1 MESSRLFVIAFALNL
16 AWEMVQM
23 RAYAGISW
31 ISLPSSAICSAAAIG
46 DSTYILLLYWA
57 GHRLSADKAWISRIT
72 PIRLLV
78 ILAVGFL
85 VAVTL
90 ERIALLASLWQYASS
105 MPRIPGIQVGL
116 WPVLQL
122 MTLPLAAFWVA
133 SRWERSSQR

>member
-46 DSTYILLLYWA
+46 DSTYVLLLYWA
-57 GHRLSADKAWISRIT
+57 GYILIADKAWISRIT
-72 PIRLLV
+72 TIRLLL
-78 ILAVGFL
+78 ILAVGFV

-105 MPRIPGIQVGL
+105 MPRIPGLQVGL

-122 MTLPLAAFWVA
+122 MTVPLAVFWVA
-133 SRWERSSQR
+133 SLWQRSPQR

>member
-1 MESSRLFVIAFALNL
+1 MESSRLFVVAFALNL

-23 RAYAGISW
+23 RAYGGMSW
-31 ISLPSSAICSAAAIG
+31 FSVSSSAICSAAAIG
-46 DSTYILLLYWA
+46 DSTYVLLLYWA
-57 GHRLSADKAWISRIT
+57 GYRLSADKAWISRIT

-122 MTLPLAAFWVA
+122 MTVPLAVFWVA
-133 SRWERSSQR
+133 SLWQRSPQR